1 MLEQYEDMVGGARVK
16 FQDGFMTTGW
26 IVLNEKHR
34 KSFERLLKRV
44 EKDRKIEEVKAMI
57 KKINKAGESTGTE
70 KAVDGY
76 ENYAVDKKG
85 NVRNTDTG
93 RLLKQSALHKDNGH
107 VIVTLSK
114 GGKLS
119 SKFVHRLVAK
129 AFIPNPTN
137 STDVTHINR
146 IRSDN
151 KVENLAWVTPKRTKK
166 PSEGLRQ

>member
-16 FQDGFMTTGW
+16 LQDRSTESGW
-26 IVLNEKHR
+26 IVLNEKHL
-34 KSFERLLKRV
+34 KSFNNLLKRV

-57 KKINKAGESTGTE
+57 KKINKAGETTGTE

-93 RLLKQSALHKDNGH
+93 RLLKQCALHKDNGH

-137 STDVTHINR
+137 SKDVTHINR

-151 KVENLAWVTPKRTKK
+151 KVENLAWVTPKRTKNQAR
-166 PSEGLRQ
+166 G